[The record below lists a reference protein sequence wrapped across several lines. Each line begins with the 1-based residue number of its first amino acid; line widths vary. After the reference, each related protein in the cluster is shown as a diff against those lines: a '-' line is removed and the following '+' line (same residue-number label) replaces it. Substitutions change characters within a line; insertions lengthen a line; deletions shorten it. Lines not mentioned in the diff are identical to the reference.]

1 MPLETVVRHETQRLE
16 ILSPDGS
23 VDSTLDPHIDSKT
36 LLEIYQ
42 KMIEL
47 RAFDER
53 AIKLQRQGRLG
64 TYPSVLGQEASQ
76 LIPAFCLKP
85 SDWMIP
91 TYRGTGAYY
100 GRGMKFRHSLL
111 VWAGDDRGTVF
122 PEENRDMTFSITVG
136 GHLTLAAGLAWGAKL
151 EKKGAVKAEG
161 RASLSRFGKGVSD
174 DGAVVLA
181 YLGDGASS
189 KGDLH
194 EALTFAGTMKLPV
207 IFLIENNQWAISV
220 SRRTQCA
227 AETFAQKAHGYGV
240 FGLQVDGNDALAVF
254 SAMQQAISRG
264 REGRGSTL
272 LELET
277 YRMANHTTADDASR
291 YREKTD
297 VEKWA
302 KRDPLLR
309 LRRYLET
316 LKLMDEARHQE
327 LLKNAEALVDAEIK
341 AYESFPEPNPLDM
354 FANNYASAPRALI
367 EQRAELEALLER
379 KMRLGEIVEIPP
391 LEGRFP

>member
-1 MPLETVVRHETQRLE
+1 MPLETIVHHKTQRLE
-16 ILSPDGS
+16 ILNPEGFADPA
-23 VDSTLDPHIDSKT
+23 LDPRVPKET
-36 LLEIYQ
+36 LLEIYR
-42 KMIEL
+42 KMVEL

-100 GRGMKFRHSLL
+100 ARGMKFRHSLL

-122 PEENRDMTFSITVG
+122 PEGNRDMTFSITVG
-136 GHLTLAAGLAWGAKL
+136 GHLTLAAGLAWAAKL
-151 EKKGAVKAEG
+151 EKKN
-161 RASLSRFGKGVSD
+161 
-174 DGAVVLA
+174 AVVLA

-194 EALTFAGTMKLPV
+194 EALTFAGMMSLPV

-220 SRRTQCA
+220 SRKKQCA

-240 FGLQVDGNDALAVF
+240 FGIQVDGNDALAVF
-254 SAMQQAISRG
+254 SAMEEAIRRG
-264 REGRGSTL
+264 REGRGASL

-277 YRMANHTTADDASR
+277 YRMAHHTTADDSSR
-291 YREKTD
+291 YRPKSD
-297 VEKWA
+297 LDYWA

-309 LRRYLET
+309 LKRYLES
-316 LKLMDEARHQE
+316 LKILDEAQNQE
-327 LLKNAEALVDAEIK
+327 FLRNAEALVDEEIK
-341 AYESFPEPNPLDM
+341 AYEAFNEPNPLDM
-354 FANNYASAPRALI
+354 FANNYAEAPRALI

-379 KMRLGEIVEIPP
+379 KMRFGEIVEVPP

>member
-1 MPLETVVRHETQRLE
+1 MPLETIVRHETQRLE
-16 ILSPDGS
+16 ILNPQGFADPA
-23 VDSTLDPHIDSKT
+23 LDPHIASKT

-64 TYPSVLGQEASQ
+64 TYPSVLGQEVSQ
-76 LIPAFCLKP
+76 LVPAFCLKA

-136 GHLTLAAGLAWGAKL
+136 GHLTLAAGLAWAAKL
-151 EKKGAVKAEG
+151 EKK
-161 RASLSRFGKGVSD
+161 D
-174 DGAVVLA
+174 AVVLA

-194 EALTFAGTMKLPV
+194 EALTFAGAMSLPV
-207 IFLIENNQWAISV
+207 IFLVENNQWAISV
-220 SRRTQCA
+220 SRQKQCA

-240 FGLQVDGNDALAVF
+240 FGLQADGNDALAVF
-254 SAMQQAISRG
+254 SAMQQAMTRG
-264 REGRGSTL
+264 REGRGATL

-291 YREKTD
+291 YRSKTD
-297 VEKWA
+297 LDDWA

-316 LKLMDEARHQE
+316 LKLLDGARHEE
-327 LLKNAEALVDAEIK
+327 LVKNAEALVDEEIK
-341 AYESFPEPNPLDM
+341 AYEAFPEPNPLDM
-354 FANNYASAPRALI
+354 FANNYANAPKALI
-367 EQRAELEALLER
+367 EQRSELEALLER

>member
-1 MPLETVVRHETQRLE
+1 MPLETIVRHETQRLE
-16 ILSPDGS
+16 ILNPQGFADPA
-23 VDSTLDPHIDSKT
+23 LDPHIASKT

-64 TYPSVLGQEASQ
+64 TYPSVLGQEVSQ
-76 LIPAFCLKP
+76 LVPAFCLKA

-136 GHLTLAAGLAWGAKL
+136 GHLTLAAGLAWAAKL
-151 EKKGAVKAEG
+151 EKK
-161 RASLSRFGKGVSD
+161 D
-174 DGAVVLA
+174 AVVLA

-194 EALTFAGTMKLPV
+194 EALTFAGAMSLPV
-207 IFLIENNQWAISV
+207 IFLVENNQWAISV
-220 SRRTQCA
+220 SRQKQCA

-254 SAMQQAISRG
+254 SAMQQAMTRG
-264 REGRGSTL
+264 REGRGATL

-291 YREKTD
+291 YRSKTD
-297 VEKWA
+297 LDDWA

-316 LKLMDEARHQE
+316 LKILDGARNEE
-327 LLKNAEALVDAEIK
+327 LVKNAEALVDEEIK
-341 AYESFPEPNPLDM
+341 AYEAFPEPNPLDM
-354 FANNYASAPRALI
+354 FANNYANAPKALI
-367 EQRAELEALLER
+367 EQRSELEALLER

>member
-1 MPLETVVRHETQRLE
+1 MPLETIVRHETQRLE
-16 ILSPDGS
+16 ILNPQGFADPA
-23 VDSTLDPHIDSKT
+23 LDPHIASKT

-42 KMIEL
+42 KIIEL

-64 TYPSVLGQEASQ
+64 TYPSVLGQEVSQ
-76 LIPAFCLKP
+76 LVPAFCLKA

-136 GHLTLAAGLAWGAKL
+136 GHLTLAAGLAWAAKL
-151 EKKGAVKAEG
+151 EKK
-161 RASLSRFGKGVSD
+161 D
-174 DGAVVLA
+174 AVVLA

-194 EALTFAGTMKLPV
+194 EALTFAGTMSLPV
-207 IFLIENNQWAISV
+207 IFLVENNQWAISV
-220 SRRTQCA
+220 SRQKQCA

-240 FGLQVDGNDALAVF
+240 FGLQADGNDALAVF
-254 SAMQQAISRG
+254 SAMQQAMTRG
-264 REGRGSTL
+264 REGRGGTL

-291 YREKTD
+291 YRSKTD
-297 VEKWA
+297 LDDWA

-316 LKLMDEARHQE
+316 LKLLDGARNEE
-327 LLKNAEALVDAEIK
+327 LVKNAEALVDEEIK
-341 AYESFPEPNPLDM
+341 AYEAFPEPNPLDM
-354 FANNYASAPRALI
+354 FANNYANAPKALI
-367 EQRAELEALLER
+367 EQRSELEALLER